1 MANDRKR
8 ISMAVIKRLP
18 KYYRHLSELLEHDI
32 TRISSKEL
40 SNRMNI
46 TSSQMRQDLNIFG
59 CFGQQG
65 YGYDV
70 FYLHSEI
77 KKILGLDQMHKM
89 IVIGVGNIGQALL
102 NYANFESNAF
112 RFIGAFDS
120 NPVLIGQTI
129 SNVMIRDIS
138 ELGNF
143 LIDNRVDIA
152 VLTIP
157 QTSVSYVMKV
167 LTANRVPSVWNFT
180 PVDIEAD
187 DWMVVESVH
196 LTESLMA
203 LSFRLTYK

>member
-1 MANDRKR
+1 MTNDRKR

-18 KYYRHLSELLEHDI
+18 KYYRHLSELLENDI

-77 KKILGLDQMHKM
+77 KKILGLDRMHSM

-102 NYANFESNAF
+102 NYENFESNAF
-112 RFIGAFDS
+112 KFVGAFDA
-120 NPVLIGQTI
+120 NPNLIGKTI
-129 SNVMIRDIS
+129 SDTEVRDINNLK
-138 ELGNF
+138 EF
-143 LIDNRVDIA
+143 LTENKVDIA

-157 QTSVSYVMKV
+157 QASVSNVMKT
-167 LTANRVPSVWNFT
+167 LLDCKVPSVWNFT
-180 PVDIEAD
+180 PLDIEAD
-187 DWMVVESVH
+187 DSMIVESVH

-203 LSFRLTYK
+203 LSFRLNHK